1 MSLIAFVV
9 PFYGAVTIMAQLGV
23 QSPVQASLQQVSG
36 PVLWRGMNSNFS

>member
-9 PFYGAVTIMAQLGV
+9 TFDGAVTIMAQLG
-23 QSPVQASLQQVSG
+23 VQASLQQVSG